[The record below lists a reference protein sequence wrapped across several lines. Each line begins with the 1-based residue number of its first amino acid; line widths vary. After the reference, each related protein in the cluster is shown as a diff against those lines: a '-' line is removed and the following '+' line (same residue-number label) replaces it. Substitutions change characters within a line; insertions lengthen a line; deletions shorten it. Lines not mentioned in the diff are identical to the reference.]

1 MNTRKQ
7 EEDVMGRDLNR
18 DPITGTPG
26 SHPVGV
32 GVGGTGGAAAGA
44 AIGAI
49 FGPIGMLVGGAAGA
63 IAGAAAGKGVAERID
78 PTGEIE
84 YWRETY
90 QDRPYASKDY
100 DYDRDYA
107 AAYGLGLQAR
117 EEEGT
122 QRWDDAETTLGERWE
137 STRGQSR
144 LDWEQAKPAVRDAWE
159 RADNTYRAYDA
170 TDRYFAERFD
180 SVDYRDDTPF
190 EEYRPA
196 YRYGAQARSR
206 YRDREWDDELENALQ
221 DQWSTSSHSA
231 NMPWDRARPAVR
243 DAYSNYRSY
252 YDDQPPVDQFRVT

>member
-1 MNTRKQ
+1 MNSKR
-7 EEDVMGRDLNR
+7 EEEVIGRDLNR

-26 SHPVGV
+26 SHPLGV

-44 AIGAI
+44 VIGAM

-63 IAGAAAGKGVAERID
+63 LAGAAAGKGVAERID
-78 PTGEIE
+78 PTGETE
-84 YWRETY
+84 YWRQTY
-90 QDRPYASKDY
+90 ATRPYASKDY

-107 AAYGLGLQAR
+107 VAYGLGLQAR
-117 EEEGT
+117 ESEPSRRWEEAEGDLAG
-122 QRWDDAETTLGERWE
+122 RWD

-144 LDWEQAKPAVRDAWE
+144 LDWESAKPAVRDAWE

-180 SVDYRDDTPF
+180 SADYRGDAAFDD
-190 EEYRPA
+190 YRPA

-206 YRDREWDDELENALQ
+206 YRDRDWDDELENALR
-221 DQWSTSSHSA
+221 DQWAGSPYSA

-243 DAYSNYRSY
+243 DAYASYRSY
-252 YDDQPPVDQFRVT
+252 YDEQPPVDRFGVT